1 MGLFPL
7 QIGWKNSQIY
17 KKIISEHSLPLCCH
31 VMWEKRK
38 VWEKSWLGDLST
50 NLPIKRQW
58 EGLLLLQWCFRQKK
72 GKSSILRQKL
82 LEDWRKWLKSQF
94 SRSSSSSFQSG
105 WSYLWT
111 FFSSF
116 VFFGFDSPCLPQ
128 YMCLA
133 LYFYYL
139 AMTPEIHTG
148 SILGATQW
156 VHCTTVTIIISTRS
170 NCINENSIFGTT
182 YDNCQDGTIYES
194 HPYQN
199 TQVTMKHITFS

>member
-1 MGLFPL
+1 MLAHLKKENHRSCAKNFSKIEENGWNLNFPVPPPRHFSQVGLICELFL
-7 QIGWKNSQIY
+7 
-17 KKIISEHSLPLCCH
+17 
-31 VMWEKRK
+31 
-38 VWEKSWLGDLST
+38 
-50 NLPIKRQW
+50 
-58 EGLLLLQWCFRQKK
+58 
-72 GKSSILRQKL
+72 
-82 LEDWRKWLKSQF
+82 
-94 SRSSSSSFQSG
+94 
-105 WSYLWT
+105 
-111 FFSSF
+111 SSF

>member
-1 MGLFPL
+1 MWCEKKEKFEKNHDLVIWAQTYQLKGNERACCCSSDVLDRKKENHRSCAKNFSKIEENGWNLNFPVPPPRHISQVGLICEL
-7 QIGWKNSQIY
+7 
-17 KKIISEHSLPLCCH
+17 
-31 VMWEKRK
+31 
-38 VWEKSWLGDLST
+38 
-50 NLPIKRQW
+50 
-58 EGLLLLQWCFRQKK
+58 
-72 GKSSILRQKL
+72 
-82 LEDWRKWLKSQF
+82 
-94 SRSSSSSFQSG
+94 
-105 WSYLWT
+105 

-116 VFFGFDSPCLPQ
+116 VFFGFDSPCLLQ

-182 YDNCQDGTIYES
+182 YNNCQDGTIYES